1 MARLKSLD
9 QITGNLKNLSFY
21 TRKGSDGIIVRTKG
35 GATKE
40 KIKRDPAFEGLRRA
54 NKEFGGCSKM
64 SKQIRMTFYGLEHVA
79 DYNLSAVLNR
89 LAKDIQKTD
98 TLHPVGERDIK
109 LSAYR
114 YLLKGFDFNRTT
126 RFSSLLRVP
135 LAYTLV
141 RQKLEAVLHIP
152 AFACSF
158 GLNMPEMAKGYSY
171 FRITAALGI
180 VTDMTLNPL
189 NQGYEPVHDKLG
201 QGYLTRSTEWYI
213 TQGSVP
219 EQELKLSLMATAND
233 QSVASEGVT
242 LSDTLTIA
250 HKTSGGATLSG
261 TPTIQEHPY
270 PIFDE
275 TDSLVLT
282 VVLEFGAPDAFGLIM
297 PVRGAGGGM
306 VLGVE

>member
-1 MARLKSLD
+1 MARVKNLD

-40 KIKRDPAFEGLRRA
+40 KIKRDPAFAGLRKA

-64 SKQIRMTFYGLEHVA
+64 GKQIRMAFYGLEHVA

-98 TLHPVGERDIK
+98 TVHPVGERDIRF
-109 LSAYR
+109 SAYR
-114 YLLKGFDFNRTT
+114 FLLKGFDFSRTT
-126 RFSSLLRVP
+126 RFASLLRVP

-141 RQKLEAVLHIP
+141 RQRQEAVLQLP

-158 GLNMPEMAKGYSY
+158 GLNMPDTRAAFSY

-180 VTDMTLNPL
+180 VTDMALNPL

-201 QGYLTRSTEWYI
+201 QGYRTCSTEWYS

-219 EQELKLSLMATAND
+219 EQELRLSLMAE
-233 QSVASEGVT
+233 SVASEGVT
-242 LSDTLTIA
+242 QKESSGGSTQQS
-250 HKTSGGATLSG
+250 TSGGATSSG
-261 TPTIQEHPY
+261 TPTAGTAEHTY
-270 PIFDE
+270 PIFDDS
-275 TDSLVLT
+275 DSLVLT
-282 VVLEFGAPDAFGLIM
+282 VVLEFGAPDAFGQIM
-297 PVRGAGGGM
+297 PVRGVGGGM

>member
-1 MARLKSLD
+1 MARVKNLD

-40 KIKRDPAFEGLRRA
+40 KIKRDPAFAGLRKA
-54 NKEFGGCSKM
+54 KKEFGGCSKM
-64 SKQIRMTFYGLEHVA
+64 GKQIRMAFYGLEHVA

-98 TLHPVGERDIK
+98 TVHPVGERDIRF
-109 LSAYR
+109 SAYR
-114 YLLKGFDFNRTT
+114 FLLKGFDFSRTT
-126 RFSSLLRVP
+126 RFASLLRVP
-135 LAYTLV
+135 LAYTLL
-141 RQKLEAVLHIP
+141 RQRQEAVLQIP

-158 GLNMPEMAKGYSY
+158 GLNMPDTRAAFSY

-201 QGYLTRSTEWYI
+201 QGYRTRSTEWYS

-219 EQELKLSLMATAND
+219 EQELSLSLMAENAT
-233 QSVASEGVT
+233 SEGVT
-242 LSDTLTIA
+242 QKESSEGATQQTTSERVTSSDPLTIA
-250 HKTSGGATLSG
+250 GN
-261 TPTIQEHPY
+261 PY
-270 PIFDE
+270 PIFDGS
-275 TDSLVLT
+275 DSLLLT
-282 VVLEFGAPDAFGLIM
+282 VVLEFGAPDAFGHIM
-297 PVRGAGGGM
+297 PVRGVGGGM